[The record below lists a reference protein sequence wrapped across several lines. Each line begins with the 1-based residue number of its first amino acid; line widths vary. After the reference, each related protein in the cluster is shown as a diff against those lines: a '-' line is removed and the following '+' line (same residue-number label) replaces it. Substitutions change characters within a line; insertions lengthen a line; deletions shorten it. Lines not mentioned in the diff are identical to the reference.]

1 MKEVIGNQYRTEV
14 ELCDRVERVVT
25 YFDTQQEALD
35 HLNVWS
41 EGQKS
46 YSVESVVTY
55 KIEGNQSNIIAK
67 WYNRDCCPEY

>member
-35 HLNVWS
+35 HLNMWS

-46 YSVESVVTY
+46 YSVESVAAY
-55 KIEGNQSNIIAK
+55 KIEGNQSNIISK